1 MNVHAESPC
10 RRIVHFAFLGWIAV
24 SFASVAVAASGQPQT
39 PDRFKG
45 RSLASAL
52 VKLQDSGLKII
63 FSTELVRP
71 DMIVSEEPRGRQ
83 GPEILDELLA
93 PHGLRS
99 SPGPS
104 GALLVVRAPAPKTA
118 PGEKAEKKS
127 PHTPKE
133 PEVLQV
139 REHVDV
145 RAGAPLSRQG
155 LPADWKTDGRDRLLS
170 SPEHTADPLL
180 PVSRAAGVATTDG
193 SGGLN
198 VRGGS
203 SRETKIVLDGL
214 ELYDPYHLKDRGGPI
229 SILDSQ
235 NVGEVGL
242 LSGGF
247 PAEYGGHMS
256 AVVEMDTVA
265 PSDRFEAGASVS
277 SGEMRVAAG
286 GVLRQRLR
294 WLVSARQGDPSRLL
308 EALGADPAYR
318 PPFSDFFVKADQ
330 RLGDG
335 TTLSLQVLGA
345 DDEVEKDDNDEAL
358 ETIREPGTLRSL
370 HSQRYAWVTLRRAF
384 SSSLYAHTVLSF
396 GRLTSDRQGST
407 ARVTAVRDARSTRL
421 FGVKQDWLH
430 QSKAHLLKW
439 GFDVKHL
446 EAQYGYI
453 SVPTAEAPFAIAST
467 PAGADVGVYVADR
480 LRVSSN
486 LNVEVGVRWDRQT
499 YLPGGEGTLSPRVS
513 AVYAVG
519 SRAAVR
525 LGWGYFYQ
533 SQRIHELQ
541 VEDRVAHFFPAERA
555 EHRIVSYQHAFE
567 GGILLQL
574 SGYQK
579 RMSELRPR
587 FENILDPFSFF
598 PEANRDRIRIAP
610 EAARADGIELVVQR
624 PLRGSTG
631 WWAAYTLARAE
642 DEIDGRWVPRQ
653 WDRRHA
659 LNVGFDWK
667 PTRSWT
673 VTAAGSHHSG
683 WPATPV
689 TVEDEIGPRNSL
701 RSTPYHRLDARVS
714 RSMSIRG
721 SDLTASLTLTDAF
734 DLGGVCCVADVD
746 RLVTFGLAWRF

>member
-1 MNVHAESPC
+1 MNVHRIGSC
-10 RRIVHFAFLGWIAV
+10 RRIVHLAVLGWIAV
-24 SFASVAVAASGQPQT
+24 SFASAVVVASGQPQR

-52 VKLQDSGLKII
+52 VKLQESGLKII

-71 DMIVSEEPRGRQ
+71 DMIVSEEPRASQR
-83 GPEILDELLA
+83 PEILDELLA
-93 PHGLRS
+93 PHGLQS

-104 GALLVVRAPAPKTA
+104 GALLVVKAPAPKAA
-118 PGEKAEKKS
+118 PGGKAGKKP
-127 PHTPKE
+127 PHTPQE

-145 RAGAPLSRQG
+145 RAGDPLSRQD
-155 LPADWKTDGRDRLLS
+155 LPADWKTVGRNLLLS

-229 SILDSQ
+229 SILDAQ
-235 NVGEVGL
+235 NVEEVGL

-265 PSDRFEAGASVS
+265 PSDRFDAGASVS

-286 GVLRQRLR
+286 GILRERLQ

-330 RLGDG
+330 RLGGG

-345 DDEVEKDDNDEAL
+345 DDEVEKDGNDEAL

-370 HSQRYAWVTLRRAF
+370 HSQRYAWVTLKRAF
-384 SSSLYAHTVLSF
+384 SSRLYGQTVLSF
-396 GRLTSDRQGST
+396 GRLTSDRHGST
-407 ARVTAVRDARSTRL
+407 ARVSGVQDARSTRL
-421 FGVKQDWLH
+421 FGVKQDWLY
-430 QSKAHLLKW
+430 QSRAQLLKW
-439 GFDVKHL
+439 GFDLKHL
-446 EAQYGYI
+446 EAQYRYT
-453 SVPTAEAPFAIAST
+453 SVPTAAAPLAIASA
-467 PAGADVGVYVADR
+467 PAGADVGVYAADR
-480 LRVSSN
+480 LRVSPN
-486 LNVEVGVRWDRQT
+486 LNLEIGLRWDSQT
-499 YLPGGEGTLSPRVS
+499 YAPDGDGTLSPRVN

-519 SRAAVR
+519 SRATVR

-533 SQRIHELQ
+533 PQKIHELQ
-541 VEDRVAHFFPAERA
+541 VEDGVADFFPAERA
-555 EHRIVSYQHAFE
+555 EHRIISYRHAFDA
-567 GGILLQL
+567 GIVLQL

-579 RMSELRPR
+579 RMSDLRPR
-587 FENILDPFSFF
+587 FENAVDPFSFF
-598 PEANRDRIRIAP
+598 PEANRDRVRIAP
-610 EAARADGIELVVQR
+610 EAARADGFELVVQR
-624 PLRGSTG
+624 PARGTTG

-659 LNVGFDWK
+659 LSVGLDWK
-667 PTRSWT
+667 PARNWM
-673 VTAAGSHHSG
+673 VAVAGSHHSG
-683 WPATPV
+683 WSATPV
-689 TVEDEIGPRNSL
+689 SAEGEIGLRNSL

-714 RSMSIRG
+714 RSVSIRG
-721 SDLTASLTLTDAF
+721 SDLTASLILTDAF
-734 DLGGVCCVADVD
+734 DQGGVCCVPDVG